1 VSQPIFFKLQ
11 QVCAKNS
18 LSPFYVLLMK
28 ILIKS
33 SLVGKGG
40 LDKILHQKTRVSVI
54 NSFHIATIES
64 QNKDIYVATRLW
76 ANIKTSSNESW
87 W

>member
-1 VSQPIFFKLQ
+1 
-11 QVCAKNS
+11 VCAKNS
-18 LSPFYVLLMK
+18 LSPFFVLLMK
-28 ILIKS
+28 MLINS

-40 LDKILHQKTRVSVI
+40 LDKSIHQRTRVCVI
-54 NSFHIATIES
+54 NGFLIETIES

-76 ANIKTSSNESW
+76 ANIKTSNNESW